1 MDALKLDFR
10 RVAPD
15 DPAVSALIARH
26 AAHGD
31 AHYPS
36 ESNHHMDGAAMA
48 ADGVVLF
55 GGLLN
60 GRAVAMGGYKI
71 IAPGHGEVKSMH
83 VTDEARGQ
91 GAGARLLEMI
101 LSDARAAG
109 LTRLSLETGSLEGS
123 SAARRLYERSGFVYC
138 PPFGSYEEDPM
149 SVFMTRAL

>member
-15 DPAVSALIARH
+15 DPVVSALIARH

-55 GGLLN
+55 AGLLN
-60 GRAVAMGGYKI
+60 GRAVAMGGY
-71 IAPGHGEVKSMH
+71 
-83 VTDEARGQ
+83 R
-91 GAGARLLEMI
+91 
-101 LSDARAAG
+101 
-109 LTRLSLETGSLEGS
+109 
-123 SAARRLYERSGFVYC
+123 
-138 PPFGSYEEDPM
+138 
-149 SVFMTRAL
+149 